1 MDVIVRG
8 KNVEV
13 TEALREYAVRKLNR
27 LAKHF
32 DHHPLTATVVLAVEK
47 ARQIVEV
54 TIPLEGGRILRGEE
68 ATDDMYA
75 SIDLVVDK
83 LDRQLDHY
91 KTRLKRRHEPDKVT
105 AAPTAPLTPSAPVV
119 RRKSFPVKPMT
130 LDEAILQ
137 MELLGHDFFA
147 FRDAE
152 REAISI
158 LYRRRDGN
166 LGLLE
171 PR

>member
-13 TEALREYAVRKLNR
+13 TEALKEYARRKLSK

-32 DHHPLTATVVLAVEK
+32 DHPMTATAVLSVEK
-47 ARQIVEV
+47 NRQIVEV
-54 TIPLEGGRILRGEE
+54 TIPLEGGRLLRGEE
-68 ATDDMYA
+68 ANEDMYA

-83 LDRQLDHY
+83 LEKQLDKL
-91 KTRLKRRHEPDKVT
+91 KTRLKRRHPAEEANAT
-105 AAPTAPLTPSAPVV
+105 ANGTLNVPVV

-130 LDEAILQ
+130 VDEAVLQ

-147 FRDAE
+147 FQNAENDA
-152 REAISI
+152 INI